1 MQRQA
6 RATVELMRE
15 TYSRIRSDEEKKKG
29 LVILR
34 ALYGKL
40 PASKDFVLST
50 RSAEDFVR
58 AEK

>member
-29 LVILR
+29 LVIVR
-34 ALYGKL
+34 AIYGKL
-40 PASKDFVLST
+40 PAGQFFKYSLQVNCLKFIN
-50 RSAEDFVR
+50 
-58 AEK
+58 